1 MYASGLEIRSREDQE
16 CGAHPLSQNAGV
28 QSILDGGSSR
38 GAQPPRHT
46 PQGPV
51 GRRAEV
57 WEEDHRTVPVQ
68 LGQDV
73 LGCGGGTKDPRCHSC
88 APPRTAEVPSEDTK
102 DHYYKL
108 PISREDI
115 HFLASWEGLSRHK
128 EELLQVGRRLQAAQ
142 QAPGLCAQQH

>member
-1 MYASGLEIRSREDQE
+1 M
-16 CGAHPLSQNAGV
+16 
-28 QSILDGGSSR
+28 GGGPQDSPCPTR
-38 GAQPPRHT
+38 PRCAR
-46 PQGPV
+46 V
-51 GRRAEV
+51 R
-57 WEEDHRTVPVQ
+57 
-68 LGQDV
+68 
-73 LGCGGGTKDPRCHSC
+73 GGTKDPRCHSC